1 MSVLAESGR
10 RNGNI
15 LRSSLLV
22 ASWLRLSDIRHSGV
36 DSPCDRLRHA
46 VRCVR
51 FLSTLADLD
60 YSWFMFNN
68 LAHCFSSDSPYLGEL
83 RNSVVLLD
91 ESLFVEEAIAVNRL
105 PEVRRISNRLAV
117 ECIYAHGYLLF

>member
-1 MSVLAESGR
+1 MRVLAESGR
-10 RNGNI
+10 LNGNI

-51 FLSTLADLD
+51 FLPTLADLD
-60 YSWFMFNN
+60 YSWFIFNN
-68 LAHCFSSDSPYLGEL
+68 LAHRFSSDSPYFGEL
-83 RNSVVLLD
+83 CNSVVLLD
-91 ESLFVEEAIAVNRL
+91 ESPIVKETMAVNWV
-105 PEVRRISNRLAV
+105 PEVRRILDRLAV
-117 ECIYAHGYLLF
+117 